1 MWGIVKKDFYDT
13 FCIPK
18 NLLSNILGYL
28 AMIILAVLMGQNRY
42 MMMLFVVVC
51 IPMTTISVFQ
61 MALEQD
67 EKVQFDEIILTYPVT
82 KKEII
87 LARFIDNF
95 IYMGINTVISV
106 IMVLGYVYLGKTVDI
121 RTGMFY
127 VAAGIAV
134 SLIATAVFSIGFY
147 LLGNKKGTILYVGMV
162 IIVAL
167 FYGLS
172 SRGQWISRIF
182 QTDPRILTGIALIL
196 GGLLMAGS
204 YWVCLKIY
212 TRQHS

>member
-67 EKVQFDEIILTYPVT
+67 EKVQFDEIMLTYPVT

-204 YWVCLKIY
+204 YWVCLKTY

>member
-67 EKVQFDEIILTYPVT
+67 EKVQFDEIMLTYPVT

-134 SLIATAVFSIGFY
+134 SLIATAVFGIGFY

>member
-1 MWGIVKKDFYDT
+1 MRGIVKKDFYDT

-67 EKVQFDEIILTYPVT
+67 EKVQFDEIMLTYPVT

>member
-67 EKVQFDEIILTYPVT
+67 EKVQFDEIMLTYPVT

-167 FYGLS
+167 FYGLFS
-172 SRGQWISRIF
+172 HGQWISRIF

>member
-1 MWGIVKKDFYDT
+1 M
-13 FCIPK
+13 
-18 NLLSNILGYL
+18 
-28 AMIILAVLMGQNRY
+28 
-42 MMMLFVVVC
+42 
-51 IPMTTISVFQ
+51 
-61 MALEQD
+61 
-67 EKVQFDEIILTYPVT
+67 
-82 KKEII
+82 
-87 LARFIDNF
+87 ARFIDNF

-134 SLIATAVFSIGFY
+134 SLIATVVFSIGCY
-147 LLGNKKGTILYVGMV
+147 LLGNKKGSILYVGMV

>member
-67 EKVQFDEIILTYPVT
+67 EKVQFDEIMLTYPVT

-182 QTDPRILTGIALIL
+182 QADPRILTGIALIL

>member
-42 MMMLFVVVC
+42 MMMLFVLVC

-67 EKVQFDEIILTYPVT
+67 EKVQFDEIMLTYPVT

>member
-67 EKVQFDEIILTYPVT
+67 EKVQFDEIMLTYPVT

-87 LARFIDNF
+87 MARFIDNF

>member
-67 EKVQFDEIILTYPVT
+67 EKVQFDEIMLTYPVT

-106 IMVLGYVYLGKTVDI
+106 IMVLGYVYLGKTVNI

-134 SLIATAVFSIGFY
+134 SLIAAAVFSIGFY

>member
-1 MWGIVKKDFYDT
+1 MWGIIKKDFYDT

-18 NLLSNILGYL
+18 NLLSNVLGYL
-28 AMIILAVLMGQNRY
+28 AMVVLAVLMGPNRY
-42 MMMLFVVVC
+42 MMMLFVVLC

-67 EKVQFDEIILTYPVT
+67 EKVQFDEIMLTYPVT

-106 IMVLGYVYLGKTVDI
+106 ITVLGYVYLGKTVDI

-127 VAAGIAV
+127 VTAGIAV

-147 LLGNKKGTILYVGMV
+147 LLGNKKGTILYIGMV
-162 IIVAL
+162 IISAL

-182 QTDPRILTGIALIL
+182 QTDPRILMGIALIL
-196 GGLLMAGS
+196 GVLLMAGS

-212 TRQHS
+212 ARQHS

>member
-67 EKVQFDEIILTYPVT
+67 EKVQFDEIMLTYPVT

-87 LARFIDNF
+87 MARFIDNF

-204 YWVCLKIY
+204 YWICLKIY

>member
-1 MWGIVKKDFYDT
+1 MWGVVKKDFYDT

-67 EKVQFDEIILTYPVT
+67 EKVQFDEIMLTYPVT

>member
-1 MWGIVKKDFYDT
+1 MWEIVKKDFYDT

-67 EKVQFDEIILTYPVT
+67 EKVQFDEIMLTYPVT

>member
-18 NLLSNILGYL
+18 NMMSNILGYL
-28 AMIILAVLMGQNRY
+28 AMIVLAVLMGSNRY
-42 MMMLFVVVC
+42 MMMLFVVLC
-51 IPMTTISVFQ
+51 IPMTTVSVFQ

-67 EKVQFDEIILTYPVT
+67 EKVQFDEIMLTYPVT

-87 LARFIDNF
+87 MARFIDNF

>member
-67 EKVQFDEIILTYPVT
+67 EKVQFDEIMLTYPVT

-134 SLIATAVFSIGFY
+134 SLIATSVFSIGFY

>member
-67 EKVQFDEIILTYPVT
+67 EKVQFDEIMLTYPVT

-106 IMVLGYVYLGKTVDI
+106 IMVLGYVYLGKTVNI

-196 GGLLMAGS
+196 GGFLMVGS

>member
-67 EKVQFDEIILTYPVT
+67 EKVQFDEIMLTYPVT

-106 IMVLGYVYLGKTVDI
+106 IMVLGYVYLGKTVNI

>member
-67 EKVQFDEIILTYPVT
+67 EKVQFDEIMLTYPVT

-147 LLGNKKGTILYVGMV
+147 LLGNKKGTILYVGMG

>member
-67 EKVQFDEIILTYPVT
+67 EKVQFDEIMLTYPVT

-172 SRGQWISRIF
+172 SRGQWISRSF

-196 GGLLMAGS
+196 GGLQMAGS

>member
-67 EKVQFDEIILTYPVT
+67 EKVQFDEIMLTYPVT

-121 RTGMFY
+121 WTGMFY

>member
-67 EKVQFDEIILTYPVT
+67 EKVQFDEIMLTYPVT

-87 LARFIDNF
+87 LARFIDDF

>member
-67 EKVQFDEIILTYPVT
+67 EKVQFDEIMLTYPVT

>member
-1 MWGIVKKDFYDT
+1 M
-13 FCIPK
+13 
-18 NLLSNILGYL
+18 LSNILGYL

-67 EKVQFDEIILTYPVT
+67 EKVQFDEIMLTYPVT

-95 IYMGINTVISV
+95 IYMGINKVISV

>member
-1 MWGIVKKDFYDT
+1 MWGVVKKDFYDT

-67 EKVQFDEIILTYPVT
+67 EKVQFDEIMLTYPVT

-87 LARFIDNF
+87 MARFIDNF

-182 QTDPRILTGIALIL
+182 QTDPGILTGIALIL

>member
-1 MWGIVKKDFYDT
+1 MWGIIKKDFYDT

-18 NLLSNILGYL
+18 NLLSNVLGCL
-28 AMIILAVLMGQNRY
+28 AMVVLAVLMGPNRY
-42 MMMLFVVVC
+42 MMMLFVVLC

-67 EKVQFDEIILTYPVT
+67 EKVQFDKIMLTYPVT

-121 RTGMFY
+121 RTGMLY
-127 VAAGIAV
+127 VTAGIAV
-134 SLIATAVFSIGFY
+134 SLIATAVSSIGFY
-147 LLGNKKGTILYVGMV
+147 LLGNKKGTILYIGMV
-162 IIVAL
+162 IIFAL

-212 TRQHS
+212 ARQHS

>member
-67 EKVQFDEIILTYPVT
+67 EKVQFDEIMLTYPVT

-172 SRGQWISRIF
+172 SSGQWISRIF

>member
-67 EKVQFDEIILTYPVT
+67 EKVQFDEIMLTYPVT

-212 TRQHS
+212 TTQHS

>member
-67 EKVQFDEIILTYPVT
+67 EKVQFDEIMLTYPVT

-182 QTDPRILTGIALIL
+182 QTDSRILTGIALIL
-196 GGLLMAGS
+196 GGFLMAGS

>member
-67 EKVQFDEIILTYPVT
+67 EKVQFDEIMLTYPVT

-127 VAAGIAV
+127 VASGIAV

-182 QTDPRILTGIALIL
+182 QTDPRILAGIALIL

>member
-67 EKVQFDEIILTYPVT
+67 EKVQFDEIMLTYPVT

-121 RTGMFY
+121 RTGMLY
-127 VAAGIAV
+127 VTAGIAV

>member
-13 FCIPK
+13 FCISK

-67 EKVQFDEIILTYPVT
+67 EKVQFDEIMLTYPVT

>member
-67 EKVQFDEIILTYPVT
+67 EKVQFDEIMLTYPVT

-212 TRQHS
+212 TRKHS

>member
-67 EKVQFDEIILTYPVT
+67 EKVQFDEIMLTYPVT

-106 IMVLGYVYLGKTVDI
+106 IMVLGYVYLGKTVNI

-172 SRGQWISRIF
+172 SSGQWISRIF

>member
-67 EKVQFDEIILTYPVT
+67 EKVQFDEIMLTYPVT

-196 GGLLMAGS
+196 GGFLMAGS

>member
-67 EKVQFDEIILTYPVT
+67 EKVQFDEIMLTYPVT
-82 KKEII
+82 KREII

>member
-1 MWGIVKKDFYDT
+1 MWGIIKKDFYDT

>member
-67 EKVQFDEIILTYPVT
+67 EKVQFDEIMLTYPVT

-127 VAAGIAV
+127 VAAGIAI

-172 SRGQWISRIF
+172 SSGQWISRIF

>member
-28 AMIILAVLMGQNRY
+28 AMIILAALMGQNRY

-67 EKVQFDEIILTYPVT
+67 EKVQFDEIMLTYPVT

>member
-42 MMMLFVVVC
+42 MMMLFVLVC

-67 EKVQFDEIILTYPVT
+67 EKVQFDEIMLTYPVT

-196 GGLLMAGS
+196 GGFLMAGS

>member
-1 MWGIVKKDFYDT
+1 MWGIIKKDFYDT

-18 NLLSNILGYL
+18 NLLSNVLGYL
-28 AMIILAVLMGQNRY
+28 AMVVLAVLMGQNRY

-51 IPMTTISVFQ
+51 IPMTTIAVFQ

-67 EKVQFDEIILTYPVT
+67 EKVQFDEIMLTYPVT

-87 LARFIDNF
+87 MARFIDNF